1 MVNTAKLRGI
11 IAENGMTQ
19 QDVAK
24 MLGIAPKTFYG
35 RMKKAKFGSDDIQIM
50 IDELHIENPV
60 DVFFAKEVTWKVTR
74 WLAKR
79 KTMKKERR
87 IEWKN

>member
-11 IAENGMTQ
+11 IAENGKTQ

-24 MLGIAPKTFYG
+24 MLGIAPKTFYE

-60 DVFFAKEVTWKVTR
+60 EVF
-74 WLAKR
+74 LQ
-79 KTMKKERR
+79 KK
-87 IEWKN
+87 

>member
-11 IAENGMTQ
+11 IAENGKTQ

-24 MLGIAPKTFYG
+24 MLGIAPKTFYE
-35 RMKKAKFGSDDIQIM
+35 RMKKGKFGSDDIQLM

-60 DVFFAKEVTWKVTR
+60 DVFFAK
-74 WLAKR
+74 
-79 KTMKKERR
+79 
-87 IEWKN
+87 

>member
-35 RMKKAKFGSDDIQIM
+35 RMKKAKFGSDDIQI
-50 IDELHIENPV
+50 IFPTH
-60 DVFFAKEVTWKVTR
+60 
-74 WLAKR
+74 
-79 KTMKKERR
+79 
-87 IEWKN
+87 

>member
-11 IAENGMTQ
+11 IAENGKTQ

-24 MLGIAPKTFYG
+24 MLGITPKTFYE
-35 RMKKAKFGSDDIQIM
+35 RMKKGKFGSDDIQIM

-60 DVFFAKEVTWKVTR
+60 EVFFAKDV
-74 WLAKR
+74 
-79 KTMKKERR
+79 
-87 IEWKN
+87 I

>member
-60 DVFFAKEVTWKVTR
+60 DVFFCQRSNLKSHYADEKKDN
-74 WLAKR
+74 
-79 KTMKKERR
+79 KKES
-87 IEWKN
+87 EG